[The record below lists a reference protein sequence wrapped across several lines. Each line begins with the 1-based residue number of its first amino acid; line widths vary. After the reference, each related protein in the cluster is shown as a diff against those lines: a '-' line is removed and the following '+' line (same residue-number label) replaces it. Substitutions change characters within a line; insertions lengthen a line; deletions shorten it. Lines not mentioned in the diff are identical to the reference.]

1 MTVKAILDEK
11 GREVATISPGAT
23 IMDAVRLLGEKRIGA
38 VVVTDANSK
47 IRGILSERD
56 VVKFLAADGQKALDL
71 KVDAVMTKVVKTC
84 NEGNTVNEV
93 MEIMT
98 AGRFRH
104 LPVEVD
110 GKLGGIVSI
119 GDVVKRRIEDVER
132 EANEIR
138 NYIAAG

>member
-11 GREVATISPGAT
+11 GREVATISAGAT

-47 IRGILSERD
+47 ILGILSERD

-71 KVDAVMTKVVKTC
+71 KVNAVMTKAVKTC

-98 AGRFRH
+98 DGRFRH